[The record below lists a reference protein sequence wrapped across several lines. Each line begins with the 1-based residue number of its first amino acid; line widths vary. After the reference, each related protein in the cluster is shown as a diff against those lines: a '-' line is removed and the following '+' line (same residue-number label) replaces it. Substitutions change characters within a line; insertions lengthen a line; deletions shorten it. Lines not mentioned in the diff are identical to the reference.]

1 MNAKAVMRALA
12 GDARATVTG
21 DERAA
26 AAQALADIWTRTPL
40 IDPPAIIAGFW
51 PIRDEIDIRPLM
63 MLLAANG
70 HQLAMPVVTV
80 RGQPLQF
87 RAWRPADPLVRGPF
101 NTLHPEETRAEVVPD
116 LLLVP
121 LLAVDGD
128 GFRLGYGAGFYDRT
142 LASLRARGPV
152 QAVGV
157 GFEVQRF
164 DEIPHGPG
172 DERLDWLLTEA
183 GLFAFV

>member
-1 MNAKAVMRALA
+1 MTAKSVMRAIA
-12 GDARATVTG
+12 GDARASLTAE
-21 DERAA
+21 DREAA
-26 AAQALADIWTRTPL
+26 AAALPEIWLGSPL

-63 MLLAANG
+63 MQLAANG
-70 HQLAMPVVTV
+70 HQLALPVVTV
-80 RGQPLQF
+80 RGRPLQF

-142 LASLRARGPV
+142 LAVLRARGPV

-157 GFEVQRF
+157 GFEIQRF
-164 DEIPHGPG
+164 DEIPHGPT